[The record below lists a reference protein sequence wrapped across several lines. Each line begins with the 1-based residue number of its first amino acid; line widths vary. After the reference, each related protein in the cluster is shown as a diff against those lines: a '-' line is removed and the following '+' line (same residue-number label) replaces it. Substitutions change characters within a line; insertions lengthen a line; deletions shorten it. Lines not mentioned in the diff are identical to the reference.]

1 MDGKHV
7 VYFGTSPEANSS
19 SLSGH
24 RGCVRYAKYL
34 SGQTEL

>member
-24 RGCVRYAKYL
+24 RGCVGCMKCL
-34 SGQTEL
+34 TGHTEL